1 MSIVKKLLVVIVL
14 LALAAIAA
22 TYNLRQQAVCAKV
35 IKDKAVS
42 AVPGSVTVR
51 AEYEQ
56 QLLSDVGGRLI
67 SSELAPGKAVKRGA
81 VLAQIDPA
89 DLQLEIER
97 IQSEY
102 EAAKKRIDIGSQ
114 IELELKNAEETL
126 ANSERL
132 TKLGNFPE
140 AELVKQRRLVQQ
152 IEQRVSLERVAN
164 QQLLEGYENTLQV
177 KKRQLAKMTITAPFD
192 GVVAEVLARPGQLI
206 GDRTPIALLIATS
219 RTIEAKI
226 SEENFAGIKK
236 GQQATVRFLGYPD
249 QIYNATVA
257 QILPTADPTTQRYI
271 VYLDVD
277 IPADKLVP
285 GLTGEVTIV
294 TGEHENV
301 LIIPRRA
308 LFGSSVYLVV
318 DNRVKFQ
325 PVKTGFTS
333 SNAVEVTSGLKL
345 GDLVI
350 VDQLENF
357 RDGEGVRVTVEENS
371 TNPKG

>member
-1 MSIVKKLLVVIVL
+1 MVKKILVLLLVVVVV
-14 LALAAIAA
+14 AVGVSY
-22 TYNLRQQAVCAKV
+22 TLRQEAVCAKV

-42 AVPGSVTVR
+42 AVPGSVTVQ

-56 QLLSDVGGRLI
+56 QLLSEVGGRLI
-67 SSELAPGKAVKRGA
+67 SSELAPGKAVKKGA
-81 VLAQIDPA
+81 VLAQIEPA

-102 EAAKKRIDIGSQ
+102 EAAKKRIAIGSQ
-114 IELELKNAEETL
+114 IELELKNAQEAL

-152 IEQRVSLERVAN
+152 IEQRVSLESVAN
-164 QQLLEGYENTLQV
+164 QQLLDSYENTLKV
-177 KKRQLAKMTITAPFD
+177 NKRKLSKMTITAPFD

-206 GDRTPIALLIATS
+206 GDRTPIALIIATS

-226 SEENFAGIKK
+226 SEENFAGIKI
-236 GQQATVRFLGYPD
+236 GQQATVRFLGYGD
-249 QIYNATVA
+249 QIYSATVS
-257 QILPTADPTTQRYI
+257 QILPTADPATQRYI
-271 VYLDVD
+271 VHLEVD
-277 IPADKLVP
+277 IPAEKLVP

-294 TGEHENV
+294 TGEHENALV
-301 LIIPRRA
+301 IPRRA
-308 LFGSSVYLVV
+308 LFGSSVYVIA

-325 PVKTGFTS
+325 PVKTGFTTA
-333 SNAVEVTSGLKL
+333 NAVEITSGLKL

-350 VDQLENF
+350 VDQLETF
-357 RDGEGVRVTVEENS
+357 HDGDRVRVTVEENS